1 MQFRSKTFKMKLW
14 QQYYMIKPKSMNPG
28 DCIGIISPSYWL
40 SEDDLQRTASYLKA
54 NGYRLK
60 LGPSNLLR
68 RGPFAGQPQE
78 RADDI
83 HRMFSDPEINAV
95 ICARGGYGANR
106 VLPLIDYELIRE
118 NPKIF
123 IGYSDITAYLTSITQ
138 KTGLVTFHGPMLVSY
153 KKRFV
158 KYNFELMEQVLTGK
172 KEVKIEY
179 PKALSPKVLKSGIA
193 TGPLWGGNITLLT
206 NRLGTADY
214 LDTDG
219 VILFLEDLDEYLY
232 AFERMLVQMR
242 TAGLFDHIKG
252 LIIGELDE
260 FKDQEIPFERNTD
273 QIVMDICGDLDI
285 PIVSNF
291 PCGHGTYQATLP
303 ISIPAE
309 LNANEQKPYLKLLEP
324 AVVTDS

>member
-1 MQFRSKTFKMKLW
+1 MKLW

-172 KEVKIEY
+172 KEVKIKY

-273 QIVMDICGDLDI
+273 QIVIDICGDLDI

-303 ISIPAE
+303 ISVNAE
-309 LNANEQKPYLKLLEP
+309 LNTNDNNPYLTLLEP
-324 AVVTDS
+324 AVETNS